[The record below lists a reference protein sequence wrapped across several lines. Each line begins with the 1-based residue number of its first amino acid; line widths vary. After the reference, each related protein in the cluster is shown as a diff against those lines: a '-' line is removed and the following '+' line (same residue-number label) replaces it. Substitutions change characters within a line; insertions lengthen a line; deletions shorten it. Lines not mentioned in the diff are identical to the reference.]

1 MEIHKD
7 IQNIIF
13 DLGEVI
19 VDLDFSKTEKAF
31 QKLFPSLKNGIYTY
45 QTQTAIFDEL
55 ETGKIS
61 PDAFRAYLKALVNE
75 TVSNEDIDEAWNA
88 MLINIPS
95 RKLNLVQNLRKH
107 YKTYVLSNTNEIHI
121 QYLNQFLLPQHQLKL
136 LNEVFD
142 FVYYSHEMGIR
153 KPNKE
158 AFTYIIDKHKIKPS
172 SCLFID
178 DKLENIETAKELGM
192 YTWHLTNRENLYQLE
207 KYIV

>member
-31 QKLFPSLKNGIYTY
+31 HKLFPNLKNDIYSY
-45 QTQTAIFDEL
+45 QMQTPIFDEL
-55 ETGKIS
+55 EIGKIS
-61 PDAFRAYLKALVNE
+61 PEDFRLFLKSLVNE
-75 TVSNEDIDEAWNA
+75 NLADKDINAAWNA

-107 YKTYVLSNTNEIHI
+107 YKTFVLSNTNEIHI
-121 QYLNQFLLPQHQLKL
+121 QYVNQFLLPKHH
-136 LNEVFD
+136 LNSLDEVFD
-142 FVYYSHEMGIR
+142 FVYYSHEIGKR
-153 KPNKE
+153 KPHKE
-158 AFTYIIDKHKIKPS
+158 AFTFIIETHKIKAS

-192 YTWHLTNRENLYQLE
+192 FTWHLTNRENLYQLE